1 MKKNIESTIEELVQP
16 IVDARN
22 IEIVDIEY
30 VKEAGQFYL
39 RIYLEKEGG
48 ISLDDCA
55 DVSRELNPILDEKD
69 PIKDNYFLEVCSPGL
84 DRPLKKDKD
93 FERYKGRDVEIKLY
107 KPMNGSK
114 QFEGELVGLTEDNNI
129 KVIIDGE
136 EVDFTRKEVALIRL
150 AIKF

>member
-48 ISLDDCA
+48 ITLDDCA
-55 DVSRELNPILDEKD
+55 EVSRELNQ
-69 PIKDNYFLEVCSPGL
+69 Y
-84 DRPLKKDKD
+84 
-93 FERYKGRDVEIKLY
+93 
-107 KPMNGSK
+107 
-114 QFEGELVGLTEDNNI
+114 
-129 KVIIDGE
+129 
-136 EVDFTRKEVALIRL
+136 
-150 AIKF
+150 

>member
-48 ISLDDCA
+48 ITLDDCA
-55 DVSRELNPILDEKD
+55 EVSRELNPILDEKD
-69 PIKDNYFLEVCSPGL
+69 PIKDSYIL
-84 DRPLKKDKD
+84 DVTSK
-93 FERYKGRDVEIKLY
+93 ERGGH
-107 KPMNGSK
+107 N
-114 QFEGELVGLTEDNNI
+114 
-129 KVIIDGE
+129 
-136 EVDFTRKEVALIRL
+136 A
-150 AIKF
+150 

>member
-48 ISLDDCA
+48 ITLDDCA
-55 DVSRELNPILDEKD
+55 EVSRELNPILDEKD

-84 DRPLKKDKD
+84 DRPLKKEKD
-93 FERYKGRDVEIKLY
+93 FVKYQGRDVEIKLY
-107 KPMNGSK
+107 KPINGSK
-114 QFEGELVGLTEDNNI
+114 MHEGELVGLTEDKNI
-129 KVIIDGE
+129 KVIMC
-136 EVDFTRKEVALIRL
+136 LIMQL
-150 AIKF
+150 